1 MKLSWKIPAA
11 TLVALL
17 NFGCGGVETG
27 LSANP
32 TSPGAPIAANTTEA
46 VAGSP
51 GAAEFLARNAAQ
63 GFASVEDRSVGQNRF
78 LVFTSR
84 GDLIPADTNGVRD
97 VYLRDLRTGE
107 MRLISVATNGTQGNG
122 DSTQGSISADGRFV
136 VFRSAATNLVT
147 GDGNGVTDIFLHEI
161 ATGTTTRV
169 STATGGTEVSGASLT
184 PAISANGRYV
194 VFASSAPNLV
204 ATDSNGA
211 QDIFLKDVTTDTT
224 TLVSSNSAQTDSAN
238 GASFDPAITAG
249 TTTEG
254 EFIAFSTE
262 ATDIVAGGLN
272 GQRQVVRIER
282 AAPGTRVL
290 VSQSAG
296 AVQADGPCYEP
307 SLSNDGNTIAFFTL
321 ATNLGAV
328 ADGNG
333 FFDVYTRN
341 ISGNTT
347 TNQSVNTGG
356 NPSDGHSGYP
366 SLSADGSVVAFG
378 SLATDLVAGD
388 SNGRFDVFR
397 RESGSTSLA
406 SQATDTTAGNSD
418 SDLPGISLDGRY
430 VAFRSAAST
439 LSSHDSTTDDDIFV
453 RDSLT
458 PATTLQSI
466 ACRILA
472 TFAGVS
478 GSTFTTGLN
487 PIDTAVADFDGDGN
501 LDVATADRGDN
512 TVSVLL
518 GNGSGGLG
526 TASSF
531 AVGTTPVPILARDF
545 NGDDNVDLA
554 VANYAGGN
562 VSILIGDGTG
572 GFAAAAN
579 FMVGAAGGANPL
591 AMVTADFNGDN
602 NLDLAVAND
611 STDDTTILLGN
622 GAGGFTL
629 AANLDHGFVAVRDI
643 AQGDFNGDT
652 FPDLAVLKSNREF
665 LLFFGDGTGAFGPS
679 TSITT
684 ESNPAAI
691 TTTDFNGD
699 GDLDIATLHAFDDV
713 QVFLGDG
720 TGGFSAPTGFPP
732 AVGGSGGGAQR
743 AKILPVDLDGD
754 GNLDLIS
761 TGGSRGLSFL
771 PGNGDG
777 TFGAA
782 TEIDEPGRSLSVGDF
797 DNDGYLDLV
806 AADSSPPNDDQV
818 LILLN
823 QRPDWPGLN
832 TPASTFATPNGAFY
846 VSLGDMN
853 GDGFL
858 DAVTANVL
866 DDTIS
871 IQTNNGAGAFSTPTP
886 YSSGSTPRSVALG
899 DVDNDGDL
907 DVAVARQNGIIGVY
921 INDGTGTLTG
931 PTNFS
936 AGAFPYSLT
945 FGDVDKDGDLDLVVP
960 NANSDD
966 VSVLL
971 NTGTGTFAAAVNYS
985 VDSGPTQAA
994 LADIDGDGDLDIV
1007 TANGFGLT
1015 VSTLLNDGTGAFS
1028 GLTTF
1033 TSGTN
1038 CSSLALGD
1046 IDGDSDLDLVVAN
1059 LGNNNVSIFLNNGP
1073 GTFGGP
1079 TRLAVGNSPNFIKLD
1094 DLDGDGDL
1102 DIATVNRAGNDISV
1116 LLNSG
1121 SGTFS
1126 SARSFGPISN
1136 PDNMTL
1142 GDVDGDGDLD
1152 FVAVS
1157 NINDT
1162 LSVLLN
1168 QACP

>member
-1 MKLSWKIPAA
+1 MRLSWKQPAIA
-11 TLVALL
+11 LVALI
-17 NFGCGGVETG
+17 NFGCGAVETG
-27 LSANP
+27 FTANP
-32 TSPGAPIAANTTEA
+32 TSPGTPIAANTTEA

-84 GDLIPADTNGVRD
+84 GDLIAADTNGRRD
-97 VYLRDLRTGE
+97 IYLRDLRTGE
-107 MRLISVATNGTQGNG
+107 MRLVSVATNGTQGNG
-122 DSTQGSISADGRFV
+122 DSTQASISADGRFV

-169 STATGGTEVSGASLT
+169 STATGGAEVSGASLT
-184 PAISANGRYV
+184 PAVSANGRYV
-194 VFASSAPNLV
+194 VFASSATNLV

-211 QDIFLKDVTTDTT
+211 QDIFLKDVTTNTT

-238 GASFDPAITAG
+238 GNSYDPAITAG

-282 AAPGTRVL
+282 ATPANRVL

-307 SLSNDGNTIAFFTL
+307 SLSNDGNTVAFFTL

-366 SLSADGSVVAFG
+366 SLSANGSVVAFG

-406 SQATDTTAGNSD
+406 SQATDSTAGNSD

-439 LSSHDSTTDDDIFV
+439 LSSNDSTTDDDIFL

-458 PATTLQSI
+458 PATVLQSI

-478 GSTFTTGLN
+478 GSSFTTGLN

-554 VANYAGGN
+554 VANYASGN

-652 FPDLAVLKSNREF
+652 FPDLAVLKSDSEF
-665 LLFFGDGTGAFGPS
+665 RLFFGDGTGAFGPS
-679 TSITT
+679 TSIST
-684 ESNPAAI
+684 ESSPAAI

-699 GDLDIATLHAFDDV
+699 GNLDIATLHTFNDV

-732 AVGGSGGGAQR
+732 AVGGSSGGAQR

-806 AADSSPPNDDQV
+806 ATDSSPPNDDQV

-823 QRPDWPGLN
+823 QRPDWPGLGSKTDYSTSSRPEN
-832 TPASTFATPNGAFY
+832 LAMGDLDGDGDLDFVVKSSDSDNLSIRLNNGSGVFSGSDIAPVSGLNSAVVRLADFNNDGYLDILLLASGDYALLTNDGQGGFSVNA
-846 VSLGDMN
+846 VSFLSGGGPKVAVADMN

-858 DAVTANVL
+858 DFVVGASSSTVTRTFFNDTAGGFTPVSLSANATSDIL
-866 DDTIS
+866 
-871 IQTNNGAGAFSTPTP
+871 
-886 YSSGSTPRSVALG
+886 LG
-899 DVDNDGDL
+899 
-907 DVAVARQNGIIGVY
+907 
-921 INDGTGTLTG
+921 
-931 PTNFS
+931 
-936 AGAFPYSLT
+936 
-945 FGDVDKDGDLDLVVP
+945 
-960 NANSDD
+960 
-966 VSVLL
+966 
-971 NTGTGTFAAAVNYS
+971 
-985 VDSGPTQAA
+985 
-994 LADIDGDGDLDIV
+994 DIDGDGDADIV
-1007 TANGFGLT
+1007 RTRADLGSPRSFQ
-1015 VSTLLNDGTGAFS
+1015 VRFNDGSGNFGAE
-1028 GLTTF
+1028 
-1033 TSGTN
+1033 
-1038 CSSLALGD
+1038 
-1046 IDGDSDLDLVVAN
+1046 
-1059 LGNNNVSIFLNNGP
+1059 
-1073 GTFGGP
+1073 
-1079 TRLAVGNSPNFIKLD
+1079 
-1094 DLDGDGDL
+1094 
-1102 DIATVNRAGNDISV
+1102 
-1116 LLNSG
+1116 
-1121 SGTFS
+1121 
-1126 SARSFGPISN
+1126 SARGN
-1136 PDNMTL
+1136 QYNRGRGAL
-1142 GDVDGDGDLD
+1142 ADVDGDGDLD
-1152 FVAVS
+1152 FVNSLRTSNNVAVS
-1157 NINDT
+1157 LNDGTGTFSADVLYPVGSLPQKPALADVDGDGDLDIVVANDSDNT
-1162 LSVLLN
+1162 LSVLLGNGRGAFAPARTFTVGDTPNDLDLGDLDGDGDPDIACPNNLDSNVSVFLN